1 MTDLHQPE
9 VTAAPGATSPSE
21 PKQAVKDEA
30 GQVASTAAEHGKQ
43 TVSVAADATSQV
55 AGTAAEGVTQVA
67 SEAKESAAQVTK
79 QASEQARELVSQAQ
93 NDLREQ
99 ASSQT
104 QRAAS
109 GLKDASQKV
118 RALADGKTEEAGPA
132 LDVAK
137 QISEKIDEA
146 ASWLD
151 QRGFDG
157 AVQEVANLARR
168 RPGVFLL
175 SAAATGFV
183 VGRLGRGLQTVSKGS
198 SNGDAAS
205 APAPGAVPATP
216 PFAAVPPAA
225 IDIPSAPLLPDAA
238 AVPAAPPAISA
249 DPPPYLG
256 STAPGDV

>member
-30 GQVASTAAEHGKQ
+30 GQVASTAAEHGKR

-55 AGTAAEGVTQVA
+55 AGTAAEGVSQVA
-67 SEAKESAAQVTK
+67 SEARESAAQVTK

-109 GLKDASQKV
+109 GMKDVSQKV
-118 RALADGKTEEAGPA
+118 RALADGKTNEAGPA

-168 RPGVFLL
+168 RPGAFLL

-198 SNGDAAS
+198 ADGDAA
-205 APAPGAVPATP
+205 AALPAVPATP

-225 IDIPSAPLLPDAA
+225 IDIPSAPI
-238 AVPAAPPAISA
+238 VPAAEPIPGSAIAA
-249 DPPPYLG
+249 DPAPYLG
-256 STAPGDV
+256 TTPAGNV